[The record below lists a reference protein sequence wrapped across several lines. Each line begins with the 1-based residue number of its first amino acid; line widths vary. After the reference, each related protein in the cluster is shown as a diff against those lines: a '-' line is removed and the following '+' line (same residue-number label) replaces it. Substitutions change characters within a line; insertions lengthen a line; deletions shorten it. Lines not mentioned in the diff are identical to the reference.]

1 VRGTWRYK
9 ALSIGLGVSVV
20 ASIALF
26 ALQPDRN
33 ALWSIVQSRCLADD
47 TLTDGL
53 PPCTKVERQ
62 QGYVMIKDRKGSHHF
77 LLLPID
83 KISGI
88 EDPLL
93 LQPSS
98 PNYFGLAWDDRGA
111 LSFTDDIGD
120 DEVLLAVNS
129 EHGRSQDQLHV
140 HISCTRRD
148 VRQIL
153 LERESDISDTWQI
166 LGAELVNHVYWAR
179 RVTMDQFRQL
189 GPFRLLAYGL
199 PRSASDMGRFS
210 VAVTVLNGDVILLA
224 TERNLFDL
232 NFASSEELQDHE
244 CTSAGR

>member
-1 VRGTWRYK
+1 
-9 ALSIGLGVSVV
+9 VV
-20 ASIALF
+20 ASIAWF
-26 ALQPDRN
+26 AHRPDHN

-62 QGYVMIKDRKGSHHF
+62 QGYVIIKDRKGSHHF

-83 KISGI
+83 KLPGI
-88 EDPLL
+88 EDPVLL
-93 LQPSS
+93 RPSS
-98 PNYFGLAWDDRGA
+98 PNYFDLAWDERGA
-111 LSFTDDIGD
+111 LSRTDDIGD
-120 DEVLLAVNS
+120 DQVLLAVNS

-153 LERESDISDTWQI
+153 LERERDITDTWQI
-166 LGAELVNHVYWAR
+166 LGAELATHVYWAR
-179 RVTMDQFRQL
+179 RVTMDQFKQL
-189 GPFRLLAYGL
+189 GPFRLLAFGL
-199 PRSASDMGRFS
+199 PRSTSDMGRFS
-210 VAVTVLNGDVILLA
+210 IAMTVLNGDVILLA

-244 CTSAGR
+244 CASVGR